1 MAKPKKV
8 LSVWLPEALRD
19 RFDEVCQMAGLG
31 KAEVVE
37 ALIEWFLSKEG
48 DNDSNGSPRS
58 VDGQVAGDGSRSQP

>member
-19 RFDEVCQMAGLG
+19 KFDEVCQLAGLG

-37 ALIEWFLSKEG
+37 ALIEWFLTKEET
-48 DNDSNGSPRS
+48 DEPNGSQGS
-58 VDGQVAGDGSRSQP
+58 VDREA